1 MKKVIYVLL
10 LAQSTFL
17 MAQKTVVTTYGE
29 KITVNTGTSN
39 GVSAVGGDVQLGG
52 TLIKPTKITTD
63 ATNTLEINSGGT
75 LATPISAIKI
85 VDGNQAKGKVLT
97 SDGNGVATWQPSK
110 LTVINGYVP
119 QAAFAATPIMVGGN
133 GGDQFVGYTGCTIT
147 LAPGKWRLE
156 FGTWIQIGGSSNPT
170 GKFSSI
176 FFSTSST
183 NPNAKVPLANGIT
196 LNSIIIP
203 DLYSDTVM
211 DKYGTGSV
219 FIDLSGAS
227 GNTTIYEWAYCY
239 VGLPPNVKAS
249 PSTFSITSMN
259 GYTGAY
265 GPYTYIVA
273 TSVD

>member
-110 LTVINGYVP
+110 LTVINGDVP
-119 QAAFAATPIMVGGN
+119 QNTYAGTVNSAGQN
-133 GGDQFVGYTGCTIT
+133 QFTAYTGCSIK

-156 FGTWIQIGGSSNPT
+156 FGSWIQVGGSSNPT

-203 DLYSDTVM
+203 DLYSDSTL

-219 FIDLSGAS
+219 FIDLSSNTGD
-227 GNTTIYEWAYCY
+227 TTIYLWTYCY
-239 VGLPPNVKAS
+239 VGVLPGVITNAS
-249 PSTFSITSMN
+249 NFSITSMN
-259 GYTGAY
+259 GLAGAY
-265 GPYTYIVA
+265 GPYTYLVA
-273 TSVD
+273 TNVD

>member
-1 MKKVIYVLL
+1 MKKVMYVLL

-75 LATPISAIKI
+75 VAAPVSAIKI

-97 SDGNGVATWQPSK
+97 SDANGVATWQATK
-110 LTVINGYVP
+110 MTIINGVVPNAPYV
-119 QAAFAATPIMVGGN
+119 ATPILHAEN
-133 GGDQFVGYTGCTIT
+133 QFTAYTGCHIK

-156 FGTWIQIGGSSNPT
+156 FGSWIQLGGTSNPEVSFT
-170 GKFSSI
+170 SI
-176 FFSTSST
+176 FFSTSAT
-183 NPNAKVPLANGIT
+183 NPNVKVPLANGLA

-203 DLYSDTVM
+203 DLYSNSSK

-219 FIDLSGAS
+219 FIDLT
-227 GNTTIYEWAYCY
+227 GNAGDTEIYLWSYSSLQANPVVMTTS
-239 VGLPPNVKAS
+239 NV
-249 PSTFSITSMN
+249 TVTSMN
-259 GYTGAY
+259 LSPGAY
-265 GPYTYIVA
+265 GPYTYILA
-273 TSVD
+273 TNVD